1 MAENKVQFNL
11 KNVHYSVLT
20 KTVGTG
26 GTISYSY
33 ATPVAIPGGG
43 VNLTL
48 DPAGETTPF
57 YADGVIFYNAIS
69 NSGYTGTLEMAR
81 VPDAMLKDVW
91 GFTETA
97 TGKVLQEN
105 SSTEPKEFALLYE
118 IDGDADEQLYVLYD
132 CTAQRPGIGSTTNT
146 ASKTPVTQTLSLT
159 AAPRNDGL
167 VFGRTTADTP
177 TATKTGWFS
186 TVYQGDS

>member
-69 NSGYTGTLEMAR
+69 NSGYTSRRSSRCFMR
-81 VPDAMLKDVW
+81 S
-91 GFTETA
+91 TA
-97 TGKVLQEN
+97 TPT
-105 SSTEPKEFALLYE
+105 SS
-118 IDGDADEQLYVLYD
+118 
-132 CTAQRPGIGSTTNT
+132 CTSCTIARPRGL
-146 ASKTPVTQTLSLT
+146 AS
-159 AAPRNDGL
+159 AAPPTPQA
-167 VFGRTTADTP
+167 RTR
-177 TATKTGWFS
+177 
-186 TVYQGDS
+186 